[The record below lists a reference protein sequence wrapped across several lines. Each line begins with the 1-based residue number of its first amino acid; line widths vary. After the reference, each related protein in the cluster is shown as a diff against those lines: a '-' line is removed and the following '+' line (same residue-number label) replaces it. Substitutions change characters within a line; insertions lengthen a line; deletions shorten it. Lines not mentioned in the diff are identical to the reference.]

1 MRIRLQQ
8 LEHQSLAIKALAH
21 VFTRVPLTTDSVMPE
36 ANPVIDLTSAQL
48 RENIDHLQQGL
59 VEGVP
64 PIPKGW
70 RSRVDDGTLGLDIRM
85 ETGTGKTYVYTKLMH
100 ELHKQYDFHKFII
113 LTPSVSIK
121 EGTKSFINADYA
133 RTHFGDEYG
142 HETAL
147 QLHTLEPQ
155 KTSKKRK
162 PFPTAVQSYAV
173 GSRLQK
179 NRIHALLMT
188 STMLTSDKTMD
199 HSFDQ
204 MMLDSASRP
213 YEVLQQTRPIV
224 IIDEPHRFKREQV
237 TYKRLIEMVRPQA
250 VIRFGATFPQ
260 TAGGRDFN
268 NLVFNLGAIEAFND
282 RLVKGVAVQYP
293 QSPGSK
299 SARLQLT
306 SLSASKPKTATFKNV
321 DDGKSITLGL
331 NSSLSEAHPDFSG
344 ITVEGIGATAN
355 EAIRSGVTLS
365 NDLVLARGS
374 TVASGVFSGTYQ
386 KLMLERAI
394 GNHLDIECDNFLR
407 VNRVKTLSL
416 FFIDSIESYRA
427 EDGAGHLRQE
437 FELLLRT
444 ALKNRLLEFEDAETD
459 RTREYREYLQA
470 SIDELAATNGG
481 YFAQDNSTADDA
493 VRAEVNQILRDKQG
507 LLSFRHAD
515 GSWNTRRFI
524 FSKWTLREG
533 WDNPNVFQIVKLRSS
548 GSEISKLQE
557 VGRGL
562 RLPVDEQG
570 TRLSN
575 EQFYLTYLVDF
586 SEEEFADTLVAEV
599 NAEAPLAG
607 TSVKDQIDEVAAK
620 RGMTSNALA
629 AELLGAELVDLSM
642 NILEGKADELYE
654 RYPEFN
660 RGVGPDK
667 IIRPGK
673 LPRAKVAVRDG
684 NFAKIK
690 DLWADI
696 NQRYYLDL
704 PNIPRPSLSKLIDE
718 VLEVGKSDIYVEES
732 QYFTEDKV
740 ITEDDRL
747 TTSSAKVHAY
757 KSADVLRYGDW
768 LQRASTRT
776 HLPIYEIHAGLI
788 RRNTAHPLADDFFT
802 LDSLGRFVRSAE
814 EKLRK
819 EVQKDLAYHALPGV
833 YVDDPLL
840 DSAGRVRKSIAQS
853 DVGQMRE
860 RGAVPDSFL
869 YDALVYD
876 SALERKTIVESGA
889 EKTVSV
895 FGKIPRRS
903 VRIPLYN
910 GETTSPDFM
919 YLVNGESSTK
929 LYVVIETKDVAVSSG
944 MRVNEETRIDSARA
958 FFSAMRDEGVNV
970 QFSAQL
976 HDDGIGGVLR
986 RLSK

>member
-8 LEHQSLAIKALAH
+8 LEHQSLAIKALTH
-21 VFTRVPLTTDSVMPE
+21 VFTEVPLDIKSVMPE
-36 ANPVIDLTSAQL
+36 ANPVIDLASAQL
-48 RENIDHLQQGL
+48 RENIDQLQQGL
-59 VEGVP
+59 VEGIP
-64 PIPKGW
+64 AIPKAW
-70 RSRVDDGTLGLDIRM
+70 RRRIDDGTLGFDVRM
-85 ETGTGKTYVYTKLMH
+85 ETGTGKTYVYTKLMY
-100 ELHKQYDFHKFII
+100 ELHRQYGFHKFII

-121 EGTKSFINADYA
+121 EGTKNFITADYA
-133 RTHFGDEYG
+133 RAHFADVYG
-142 HETAL
+142 HGTAL

-155 KTSKKRK
+155 KSSKKRK

-179 NRIHALLMT
+179 DRIHALLMT

-224 IIDEPHRFKREQV
+224 IIDEPHRFKRDQV
-237 TYKRLIEMVRPQA
+237 TYKRLIEMVQPQA

-260 TAGGRDFN
+260 TADGRDFN

-331 NSSLSEAHPDFSG
+331 NASLAEAHPDFSG
-344 ITVEGIGATAN
+344 ITIQGIGATTN

-394 GNHLDIECDNFLR
+394 ANHLDLERDNFLR

-427 EDGAGHLRQE
+427 EDGAGHLRLE
-437 FELLLRT
+437 FEQLLRT
-444 ALKNRLLEFEDAETD
+444 ALEERLLEVEDADTD
-459 RTREYREYLQA
+459 RVREYREYLQA
-470 SIDELAATNGG
+470 SLNDLAATNGG
-481 YFAQDNSTADDA
+481 YFSQDNSTADEA
-493 VRAEVNQILRDKQG
+493 VRAEVDQILRDKQG
-507 LLSFRHAD
+507 LLSFHQED
-515 GSWNTRRFI
+515 GSWNTRRFV

-586 SEEEFADTLVAEV
+586 SEEEFAETLVAEV
-599 NAEAPLAG
+599 NAEAPVTG
-607 TSVKDQIDEVAAK
+607 WSIKDQIDEVAAK
-620 RGMTSNALA
+620 RGMTASALA
-629 AELLGAELVDLSM
+629 AELLGAELVDISM
-642 NILEGKADELYE
+642 NILEGKADDLYE

-660 RGVGPDK
+660 RGVATDK

-673 LPRAKVAVRDG
+673 VSRAKVAVRDG
-684 NFAKIK
+684 NFAKLK
-690 DLWADI
+690 DLWSDI

-704 PNIPRPSLSKLIDE
+704 PDVPRTVLAELIDE
-718 VLEVGKSDIYVEES
+718 VLDVGEDDIYVEES

-740 ITEDDRL
+740 ITVDGRL
-747 TTSSAKVHAY
+747 TITSEKVQSY
-757 KSADVLRYGDW
+757 KAADVLRYGDW

-776 HLPIYEIHAGLI
+776 HLPIDEIHAALT
-788 RRNTAHPLADDFFT
+788 RRNSAHPLQGDFFT
-802 LDSLGRFVRSAE
+802 ADSLGRFARNAE

-819 EVQKDLAYHALPGV
+819 LIQKDLAYHALSGV
-833 YVDDPLL
+833 HVDDPLL
-840 DSAGRVRKSIAQS
+840 DSSGQVRTAIAQS

-860 RGAVPDSFL
+860 EGAVPENFL

-876 SALERKTIVESGA
+876 SALERKTIIESGA

-919 YLVNGESSTK
+919 YLVKGDSSTK

-944 MRVNEETRIDSARA
+944 MRANEEARIDSARA